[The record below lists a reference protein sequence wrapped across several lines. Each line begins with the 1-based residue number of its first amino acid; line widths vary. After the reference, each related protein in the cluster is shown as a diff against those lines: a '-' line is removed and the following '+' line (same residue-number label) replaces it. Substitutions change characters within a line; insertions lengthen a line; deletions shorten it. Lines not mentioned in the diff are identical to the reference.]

1 MEGSIK
7 AQVGDRIKRLLEK
20 KYSSVDDLKQTIAAA
35 FELSPNTQLGLT
47 YKDEGEEL
55 TISDNSDF
63 VAALEV
69 AK

>member
-35 FELSPNTQLGLT
+35 FELSPNT
-47 YKDEGEEL
+47 
-55 TISDNSDF
+55 
-63 VAALEV
+63 
-69 AK
+69 